1 MDFDDCHIRYNKVY
15 TSNYASNDSFMLY
28 KNETKLDGNQFQ
40 EQGGCIETKT
50 EEMNSI
56 LSTPCK

>member
-1 MDFDDCHIRYNKVY
+1 MDSDDCHIRCNKVY
-15 TSNYASNDSFMLY
+15 TSNSASNDSFIY
-28 KNETKLDGNQFQ
+28 KNETKLDGNQSQ

-56 LSTPCK
+56 LSTSCK